1 MAEQRGEGAELARIV
16 DAELQQP
23 VSDAVVAVAQEIRRR
38 HGEAVLGCLFYG
50 SCLRDGQDEGR
61 VLDFYTL
68 VDSYRTFHDGHVM
81 AFLNKLVPPNVYYLE
96 MPFEG
101 RTLRAKHAVVS
112 LAALSRDSSPAALV
126 PTIWARMAQP
136 CALPYARDAQVRQ
149 RVRDALV
156 QAIQTTASQTL
167 PLLPARFS
175 ASDLWTRAFRE
186 SYRTEFRAERVGRS
200 EVLHGAAVQRYA
212 GLTGAA
218 LSGDAWPVEID
229 DAPTGLGR
237 ADHEPQFEHAADP
250 RRRRTAERRW
260 YRRRQAGR
268 CLHVLRLI
276 KNAHTFTD
284 GLDYVLWKIETHS
297 GIRTEPTDWQRRHPL
312 LAAPG
317 LAWRLYRKGAFR

>member
-1 MAEQRGEGAELARIV
+1 MAEQRSDKAQLAEIVEAELR
-16 DAELQQP
+16 QP
-23 VSDAVVAVAQEIRRR
+23 VSDAVLAVAQEIRRR
-38 HGEAVLGCLFYG
+38 HGDSVLGCLFYG

-68 VDSYRTFHDGHVM
+68 VDSYRGFHGKPVM
-81 AFLNKLVPPNVYYLE
+81 AFLNKLVPPNVYYME
-96 MPFEG
+96 MPFAG
-101 RTLRAKHAVVS
+101 RTLRAKYAVVS

-136 CALPYARDAQVRQ
+136 CALPYARDAQVRE
-149 RVRDALV
+149 RVRDSLV
-156 QAIQTTASQTL
+156 QAVRTTASQTL
-167 PLLPARFS
+167 PLLPDRFS

-200 EVLHGAAVQRYA
+200 EVLHGAAVERYA
-212 GLTGAA
+212 GLTAAA
-218 LSGDAWPVEID
+218 LAGEAWPLETD
-229 DAPTGLGR
+229 DTSADEGGMRAAPLF
-237 ADHEPQFEHAADP
+237 AHAADGG
-250 RRRRTAERRW
+250 RRRQAERRW
-260 YRRRQAGR
+260 YWRRQAGR

-297 GIRTEPTDWQRRHPL
+297 GIRTEPTAWQRRHPL
-312 LAAPG
+312 LAAPN

>member
-1 MAEQRGEGAELARIV
+1 MAEQQGQSAQLSRIVEAELR
-16 DAELQQP
+16 QP

-50 SCLRDGQDEGR
+50 SCLRDGQDDGR

-68 VDSYRTFHDGHVM
+68 VDSYRAFHRGRVM
-81 AFLNKLVPPNVYYLE
+81 AFLNKLIPPNVYYLE

-101 RTLRAKHAVVS
+101 RTLRAKYAVVS
-112 LAALSRDSSPAALV
+112 MAALFRDSSPAALV

-136 CALPYARDAQVRQ
+136 CALPYARDEGVRDA
-149 RVRDALV
+149 VRDALV
-156 QAIQTTASQTL
+156 QAVRTTAGQTL

-200 EVLHGAAVQRYA
+200 EVLHGAAVERYA
-212 GLTGAA
+212 NLTEAA
-218 LSGDAWPVEID
+218 LAGEARPVEVEGDCESID
-229 DAPTGLGR
+229 ERR
-237 ADHEPQFEHAADP
+237 AALFEHAADP
-250 RRRRTAERRW
+250 GRRRAAERRW
-260 YRRRQAGR
+260 YWRRQAGR

-297 GIRTEPTDWQRRHPL
+297 GIRTEPTAWQRRHPL